1 MIMEV
6 MECVERPWCR
16 VENVMECVEKVI
28 ECVEKVMEC
37 VEKVMV
43 YVEKVM
49 KMWLGSLISG

>member
-1 MIMEV
+1 MEV

-16 VENVMECVEKVI
+16 VENVMECVEKVM